1 MSAYDNNSGSMF
13 AKLENQK
20 GFDKIYDDH
29 LVNPHFNWMNH
40 TNEQNLADMLVAE
53 SIINRGVECVY
64 IRRTMENVDL
74 VFGEDP
80 LSRFTSHF
88 RMALYVESFDGW
100 DGDGD
105 WFSKFGFQVN
115 DEMDVCIN
123 PRLFIQQGDGNNPL
137 MGDLIYFPAANGLF
151 EISWVEK
158 ENPWY
163 QAGALPMRKLK
174 MTKFVYSGEEIALER
189 PEAVIDSIDD
199 ILNFGED
206 TDEMIDID
214 RINALND
221 TWDIGNEQGEE
232 MAQIEDEVDEFYQGE
247 QVAPNGSDVQP
258 STPSPAPMGFGNSQ
272 NPFDN

>member
-1 MSAYDNNSGSMF
+1 MSSAYDKNTNGMF

-29 LVNPHFNWMNH
+29 LINPYFNWVNN

-64 IRRTMENVDL
+64 IRRTMENIDL

-80 LSRFTSHF
+80 LSKFTQYF
-88 RMALYVESFDGW
+88 RMALYVESFEGW
-100 DGDGD
+100 NGEGD

-123 PRLFIQQGDGNNPL
+123 PRLFNLQGDNKQPQ
-137 MGDLIYFPAANGLF
+137 MGDLIYFPLANGLF

-163 QAGALPMRKLK
+163 QVGALPMRKMK

-189 PEAVIDSIDD
+189 PDAVVDSIDD
-199 ILNFGED
+199 ILNFGDPTE
-206 TDEMIDID
+206 EMIDID
-214 RINALND
+214 RINALNG
-221 TWDIGNEQGEE
+221 TWDDGIHQGEE
-232 MAQIEDEVDEFYQGE
+232 IKQIHDEVEKFYEGE
-247 QVAPNGSDVQP
+247 QVVPKGSSVQP
-258 STPSPAPMGFGNSQ
+258 PEPPVGFNVNTR
-272 NPFDN
+272 NPFDE